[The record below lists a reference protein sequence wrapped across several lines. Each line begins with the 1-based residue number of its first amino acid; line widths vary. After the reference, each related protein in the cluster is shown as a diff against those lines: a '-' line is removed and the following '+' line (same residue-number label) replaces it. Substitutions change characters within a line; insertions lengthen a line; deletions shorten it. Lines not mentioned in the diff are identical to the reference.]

1 MRTWINKPPLS
12 VSEEKKHTAL
22 SEVHNFGIFYHQ
34 LIVFDESAAPVPNDW
49 REQHVAQG
57 FSWRPGTVSFATLG
71 DFGDLRVE
79 VRVADDLDVLPEA
92 VRAIVVPFAVL
103 PPGRVGLSDTV
114 DNANTRVPPGDYA
127 LLCEMGY
134 LSEEEGE
141 EAEWCQLTFAP
152 RRDVQ
157 PEILRAGELL
167 SPQYPLIMEADP
179 VWMPS

>member
-1 MRTWINKPPLS
+1 M
-12 VSEEKKHTAL
+12 
-22 SEVHNFGIFYHQ
+22 SEVYNFGIFYHQ
-34 LIVFDESAAPVPNDW
+34 LIVSDQSTAPVPNDW

-57 FSWRPGTVSFATLG
+57 FTWRPGTVSFATLG
-71 DFGDLRVE
+71 DLGDLRVE

-92 VRAIVVPFAVL
+92 VRAIVVPFAVS
-103 PPGRVGLSDTV
+103 PPGSVGLSDTV
-114 DNANTRVPPGDYA
+114 DEVTTRVPPGEYA

-141 EAEWCQLTFAP
+141 EAEWCRLTFAP

-157 PEILRAGELL
+157 PEILRADELL
-167 SPQYPLIMEADP
+167 SPEYPLLMEADP